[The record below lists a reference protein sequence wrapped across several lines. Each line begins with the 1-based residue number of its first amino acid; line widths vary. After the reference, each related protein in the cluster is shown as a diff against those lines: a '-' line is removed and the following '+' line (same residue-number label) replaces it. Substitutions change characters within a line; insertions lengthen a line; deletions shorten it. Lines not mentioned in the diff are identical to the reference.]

1 MKLDMLENSN
11 CVPFQIECFSQEVQ
25 VPEARFFYGFQIAIE
40 NIHSEMYSLLIET
53 LIKDKVEKD
62 NLFNAIET
70 LPSVQKKAVWALN
83 WINKDRASFG
93 ERVIGFAAVEGIF
106 FSGSFAAIFWLK
118 KRYVIY
124 LIRGGVGWHI
134 VQRGVIPH
142 LFSIPSFLV
151 LAY

>member
-1 MKLDMLENSN
+1 M
-11 CVPFQIECFSQEVQ
+11 
-25 VPEARFFYGFQIAIE
+25 PEARFFYGFQIAIE

-83 WINKDRASFG
+83 WINKDKASFG

-118 KRYVIY
+118 KRY
-124 LIRGGVGWHI
+124 L
-134 VQRGVIPH
+134 
-142 LFSIPSFLV
+142 SLV
-151 LAY
+151 FILLPQS